1 MEAERLHRD
10 APTRNIA
17 AMPAPTFVVAVPL
30 LAILAIATW
39 SDLRDRRIPNG
50 LSLGGAA
57 LALLVNA
64 VSFGPSGLALAAVGW
79 LLCLL
84 CFIPLYVTGGTA
96 GGDVKLIAM
105 AGAFLGPMDGFA
117 ACMFTLVAGAG
128 FASLCLAWRE
138 FVAPRLRAQP
148 VVEPARGH
156 ALDKIPYAAAIAVGS
171 AAAVLQPPWL
181 TALLPSGVIH

>member
-1 MEAERLHRD
+1 
-10 APTRNIA
+10 
-17 AMPAPTFVVAVPL
+17 MPAPTFVVAVPL
-30 LAILAIATW
+30 LAILAVATW

-57 LALLVNA
+57 LGLLINA
-64 VSFGPSGLALAAVGW
+64 VTFGSSGLALAAVGW
-79 LLCLL
+79 ALCLA
-84 CFIPLYVTGGTA
+84 CFIPLYVAGGTA

-117 ACMFTLVAGAG
+117 ACMFTLVAGA
-128 FASLCLAWRE
+128 ALAAACLAWRD
-138 FVAPRLRAQP
+138 FVAPRLSAQP
-148 VVEPARGH
+148 CLEPAGGH

-181 TALLPSGVIH
+181 TALLPLGVTP